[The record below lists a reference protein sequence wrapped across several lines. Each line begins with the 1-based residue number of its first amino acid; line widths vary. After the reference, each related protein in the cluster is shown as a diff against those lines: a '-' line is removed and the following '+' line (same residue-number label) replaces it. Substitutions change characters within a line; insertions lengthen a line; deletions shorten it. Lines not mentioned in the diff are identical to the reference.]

1 MWAWV
6 KIDPSAL
13 RIVALSSDAKDMAEN
28 MYRAMWSWLAC
39 VIVTVIVSLMTQPR
53 SEAEL
58 EGLVYGATKIPE
70 EAPVVLYK
78 RPGFWAVI
86 VGVVLIALN
95 IVFW

>member
-1 MWAWV
+1 M
-6 KIDPSAL
+6 
-13 RIVALSSDAKDMAEN
+13 ALSSRGLLVATIAF
-28 MYRAMWSWLAC
+28 RS
-39 VIVTVIVSLMTQPR
+39 IQPR
-53 SEAEL
+53 PEAEL

-86 VGVVLIALN
+86 VGVVLVALN

>member
-1 MWAWV
+1 
-6 KIDPSAL
+6 
-13 RIVALSSDAKDMAEN
+13 MAEN

-39 VIVTVIVSLMTQPR
+39 VIVTVIVSLMTQPK

-70 EAPVVLYK
+70 EAEVVLYK

-86 VGVVLIALN
+86 VGVVLVALN
-95 IVFW
+95 IIFW